1 MANFP
6 VTYSSLPLNDLPE
19 PTFKHIEVNFPDEAR
34 RKTLQLPSC
43 AGGFSYTGGDNF
55 RDMTLRGRFIIW
67 RYDEKC
73 LELIEY
79 STDLDLEGNALKLE
93 FINSELIGRV
103 SIYETEDS
111 SIQIAIPTSTRILRL
126 LLSHP
131 TALPNVHTEKQHLSS
146 SIFQNVT
153 SHILSDASASYTL
166 PQAFLANTL
175 VAITTSIINDVLVCA
190 MGSSDGSVFG
200 VRFPTPRDQT
210 FTTFELKQTGLM
222 SRLLSGLM
230 QSAIRKSDTSQENT
244 LSSMRL
250 LSHRNIPF
258 ILQLYRDCR
267 LKLLHI
273 ERKECVITAD
283 LSAHLRN
290 QICTGPIEPAIELIQ
305 SNVDG
310 IHKLVIL
317 IATGT
322 IAVFLTYDLHLNL
335 TTPVLQHLAT
345 NFSTPPTNSKL
356 LHFAF
361 SANIIYTLW
370 LSEQNESTLLQT
382 LNIGIKGP
390 VATGWLTFN
399 ETSHLPN
406 ELDVPAIKDIQET
419 YLSYICN
426 TKYIRVQCILKALHL
441 FDHTPPQVLTH
452 ASLKTAI
459 IQAVEKEVHHLV
471 TLPQLQNQLRRD
483 LQTQVW
489 SKFYQACLQYQYI
502 ACYPLGVMAEK
513 GMHFIIAKHSLIF
526 YTPIQLLEQLY
537 IQPSVSPS
545 LQAVRIL
552 TAQLIDKM
560 KRVVSLA
567 RKIASCFVGLD
578 MYLRDLLDND
588 VDLIGFVGYLLD
600 CMLIADREVCHPE
613 SPLKHSQVRASIGK
627 IEQLIPALQSIS
639 DLLKLPL
646 SEPFYVQSNVINVE
660 EMDSGFNTVA
670 RLFNSEFGISILNA
684 NFRDS
689 VARKKEICWSML
701 LLTCFI
707 LREKDTNAHSQ
718 ESNAFNTIKSFI
730 LPELTNSL
738 ITLHLLQNVS
748 EFTSKTLD
756 TNTTIY
762 NTSLDMTNIPITNT
776 VSRIIPLQFINNKC
790 LQDIQLKL
798 HTRNVVP
805 SGEQS
810 VPISPLHYVLC
821 EYTNAVC
828 ELLAPGMPV
837 IQFLTFLFENRY
849 LTELQYTL
857 HILESLYSPVLEY
870 PIRHY
875 KAQYYLKVG
884 KVNKSAQ
891 LFLST
896 LSGLL
901 STNPDS
907 FLYGIVAE
915 KVEDTKSDH
924 TVLYCLYLIDLFE
937 QEQASDMIIRIA
949 KHALEVAPAGD
960 QLISNLWSIQ
970 FKNSLDLSLYEEAY
984 VAMLNNPEQSR
995 RKDCMKRFVIELCNQ
1010 KKFKLLCTFS
1020 YSGVEKDIEDVLESR
1035 ARSVDATTGNYYS
1048 LLHSFYSNRGNY
1060 RKAAVAMYECIMR
1073 LGCEMATLPILQ
1085 KQAKCYLAAINALY
1099 LVDEKSAF
1107 VIKPRPRVQVPKK
1120 VADDPPEVKKKRE
1133 NTSPL
1138 PQEEDVSL
1146 TPHIE
1151 VLSLKDLENEY
1162 LIVLAQLKLAQIE
1175 ETATPLTTST
1185 CTHEEIMILLVQYGL
1200 FDMAM
1205 TISQKLNLCRQHLFE
1220 TLATRCVKMS
1230 ILGSDLLED
1239 ENGLDYI
1246 QWLSYNDT
1254 GIECCTDG
1262 LPPEGQAWS
1271 LLQRYLESLKG
1282 FDRIEALLWVVGRLL
1297 SMSFTLPQWLK
1308 DDISRL
1314 APEKLLAMYL
1324 KYSQLEQAGNLA
1336 LAYIRAVLGDRKECD
1351 LKIAQ
1356 EKFGLK
1362 YTLKSID
1369 PDTGTY
1375 NAVKLPYTY
1384 IDLLLSELRKMP
1396 EDSHLHGLYEALE
1409 LQLQDYFTEL
1419 EQASEYLIYLKKKSS
1434 QQHVLAQQID
1444 NI

>member
-1 MANFP
+1 MANYP

-19 PTFKHIEVNFPDEAR
+19 PTYRLIEVNFPEEPR
-34 RKTLQLPSC
+34 RKTLQLPAC

-55 RDMTLRGRFIIW
+55 RDITLRGRFIIW

-73 LELIEY
+73 LELVEY
-79 STDLDLEGNALKLE
+79 STDLDLEGNALKLQ

-103 SIYETEDS
+103 CIYESEDA
-111 SIQIAIPTSTRILRL
+111 SIQIAIPTSTRILRMVL
-126 LLSHP
+126 PHP
-131 TALPNVHTEKQHLSS
+131 TTLPNLDSDRQSWSS

-153 SHILSDASASYTL
+153 SHILADASASYAL
-166 PQAFLANTL
+166 PQAFLSTTL
-175 VAITTSIINDVLVCA
+175 VAITTSLISDILVCA
-190 MGSSDGSVFG
+190 MGTSEGGIFG
-200 VRFPTPRDQT
+200 VRFPKTRDQT
-210 FTTFELKQTGLM
+210 FTTFEVKQTGIM
-222 SRLLSGLM
+222 SRFLSGF
-230 QSAIRKSDTSQENT
+230 IRKSETNTQENT

-250 LSHRNIPF
+250 LTFQDRAY

-267 LKLLHI
+267 LKLLHL
-273 ERKECVITAD
+273 ERKECVLTVDIST
-283 LSAHLRN
+283 HLRN
-290 QICTGPIEPAIELIQ
+290 QIGASPIDPTIELSQ
-305 SNVDG
+305 SNAGGDVQ
-310 IHKLVIL
+310 KLAIL
-317 IATGT
+317 ISTDT
-322 IAVFLTYDLHLNL
+322 LAVFLTYELHLNL
-335 TTPVLQHLAT
+335 TNPIIQHLAT
-345 NFSTPPTNSKL
+345 NFSTLPTNSKL

-361 SANIIYTLW
+361 SADTIYTLW
-370 LSEQNESTLLQT
+370 LSEQDESTLLQT
-382 LNIGIKGP
+382 LNIGAKGP
-390 VATGWLTFN
+390 LTTGWLTFN
-399 ETSHLPN
+399 ENPHLPN
-406 ELDVPAIKDIQET
+406 ELDLPAIKDVQET

-441 FDHTPPQVLTH
+441 FDHAPPKVQTH

-459 IQAVEKEVHHLV
+459 IQAVEKEVHHMV

-483 LQTQVW
+483 LQIQVW
-489 SKFYQACLQYQYI
+489 SKFYQACLQYQSI
-502 ACYPLGVMAEK
+502 ACYPLGLMAEK
-513 GMHFIIAKHSLIF
+513 GMHFIVAKHSLIF
-526 YTPIQLLEQLY
+526 YAPIQLLDQLY
-537 IQPSVSPS
+537 IQPSISPS

-552 TAQLIDKM
+552 SSQLIDKM
-560 KRVVSLA
+560 KRVMNFA
-567 RKIASCFVGLD
+567 RKITSCFVGLD
-578 MYLRDLLDND
+578 MYLKDLLDND
-588 VDLIGFVGYLLD
+588 VDLVGFVGYLLD
-600 CMLIADREVCHPE
+600 CMLIADREVCREE
-613 SPLKHSQVRASIGK
+613 SPIKHSEIRASIGK
-627 IEQLIPALQSIS
+627 VLPLIPALQGIS

-646 SEPFYVQSNVINVE
+646 SESFYVQSNVINVE
-660 EMDSGFNTVA
+660 ELDSSFNNVA
-670 RLFNSEFGISILNA
+670 RLFRSELGISILNA

-689 VARKKEICWSML
+689 VARKKELCWSML

-718 ESNAFNTIKSFI
+718 ESEAFNTIKTFI

-738 ITLHLLQNVS
+738 ITFHLLQNVS
-748 EFTSKTLD
+748 EFIPKTLD

-762 NTSLDMTNIPITNT
+762 SSNLDSTNISITNT
-776 VSRIIPLQFINNKC
+776 VSRIIPLQFVNNKG
-790 LQDIQLKL
+790 LHDIQLKL
-798 HTRNVVP
+798 HTRNVLP
-805 SGEQS
+805 SGEHPA
-810 VPISPLHYVLC
+810 PISPLHDVLC
-821 EYTNAVC
+821 EYNNAVC
-828 ELLAPGMPV
+828 ELLTPGMPV

-849 LTELQYTL
+849 LTELQYSL

-896 LSGLL
+896 ISGLL
-901 STNPDS
+901 STNPDQ
-907 FLYGIVAE
+907 FLYAIVTE
-915 KVEDTKSDH
+915 KVEETKSDH

-937 QEQASDMIIRIA
+937 QEQAPDMIIRIA

-960 QLISNLWSIQ
+960 QLISNLWSIL
-970 FKNSLDLSLYEEAY
+970 FKHSLDLSLYEEAY
-984 VAMLNNPEQSR
+984 VAMLSNPEQSR

-1035 ARSVDATTGNYYS
+1035 ARSVDVTIGNYYS

-1060 RKAAVAMYECIMR
+1060 RRAAVAMYECIMR
-1073 LGCEMATLPILQ
+1073 LGGEMATIPILQ

-1107 VIKPRPRVQVPKK
+1107 VIKPRARVQEHKK
-1120 VADDPPEVKKKRE
+1120 PPSEPPEVKKKRE
-1133 NTSPL
+1133 NTPPSL
-1138 PQEEDVSL
+1138 PEEDASL
-1146 TPHIE
+1146 TPNIE
-1151 VLSLKDLENEY
+1151 VLSIKDLENEY

-1205 TISQKLNLCRQHLFE
+1205 TISHKLKLCRQHLFE

-1230 ILGSDLLED
+1230 ILGSALLED
-1239 ENGLDYI
+1239 ETGLAYI
-1246 QWLSYNDT
+1246 QWLNFNDT
-1254 GIECCTDG
+1254 GIQCVTDG

-1271 LLQRYLESLKG
+1271 LLQRYLDSIKG
-1282 FDRIEALLWVVGRLL
+1282 FDKIEAYLWVVGRLL
-1297 SMSFTLPQWLK
+1297 SMNFALPQWLK
-1308 DDISRL
+1308 DNICRL

-1324 KYSQLEQAGNLA
+1324 KYSQLEEAGNLA

-1351 LKIAQ
+1351 LKLAQ

-1362 YTLKSID
+1362 YTLKTID
-1369 PDTGTY
+1369 PETGMH

-1384 IDLLLSELRKMP
+1384 IDLLLSELREMP

-1434 QQHVLAQQID
+1434 QQHLLAQQID